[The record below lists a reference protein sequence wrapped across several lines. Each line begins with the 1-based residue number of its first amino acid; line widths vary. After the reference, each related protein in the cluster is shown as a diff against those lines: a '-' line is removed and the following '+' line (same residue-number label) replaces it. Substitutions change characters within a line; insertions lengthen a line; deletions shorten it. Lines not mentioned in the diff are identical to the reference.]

1 MHLSYQPSPIAQ
13 DILAYLIEHPQAADT
28 LEGIIQWWILEQQ
41 IKRWSTQIEAALAE
55 LAARKLI
62 IKGKGSD
69 GQTRYRLN
77 SRKIARI
84 KALLEEEANDAVS
97 G

>member
-41 IKRWSTQIEAALAE
+41 IKRWSTQIEAALTE
-55 LAARKLI
+55 LVAKKLI
-62 IKGKGSD
+62 IKRKGSD
-69 GQTRYRLN
+69 GQIHYNLN
-77 SRKIARI
+77 HRKKTEI
-84 KALLEEEANDAVS
+84 KALLKGDK